1 MDIDMMGEHES
12 GTDGPMATGHDV
24 VELHLLLP
32 ARQLSALETAAARS
46 HVTVASLLHTT
57 IDGYLR
63 TAATRSDSNP
73 EAGGSIAPPADVNG
87 FW

>member
-1 MDIDMMGEHES
+1 MMREHES

-46 HVTVASLLHTT
+46 QVTVASLLRTT
-57 IDGYLR
+57 IDDLLR
-63 TAATRSDSNP
+63 APAARRDSNP
-73 EAGGSIAPPADVNG
+73 EAGGLIAPPADVNG